1 MPTKRLIELISALLI
16 FLFVYTSISKLLDYS
31 VFSRQLSQSPF
42 ITQYATMISWALP
55 LGELLIAGLL
65 MANRTRLTGLYGSFF
80 LLSLFTFYLVAMLR
94 YSPYIPCS
102 CGGVLQ
108 HLSWQAHIIFNAA
121 FIIITTIGVLLHV
134 HKHHEKLSQELPK
147 TCRKE

>member
-1 MPTKRLIELISALLI
+1 MLTKRLIEFISALLV
-16 FLFVYTSISKLLDYS
+16 FLFIYTSISKLLDYTA
-31 VFSRQLSQSPF
+31 FNRQLSQSPF
-42 ITQYATMISWALP
+42 ISRYANIISWALP

-65 MANRTRLTGLYGSFF
+65 LINKTRLSGLYCSFF
-80 LLSLFTFYLVAMLR
+80 LLNLFTFYLTAMLR

-121 FIIITTIGVLLHV
+121 FIILTTMGVLMHV
-134 HKHHEKLSQELPK
+134 KKS
-147 TCRKE
+147 R

>member
-1 MPTKRLIELISALLI
+1 MLTKRLIEFISALLV
-16 FLFVYTSISKLLDYS
+16 FLFIYTSISKLLDYTA
-31 VFSRQLSQSPF
+31 FNRQLSQSPF
-42 ITQYATMISWALP
+42 ISRYANIISWALP

-65 MANRTRLTGLYGSFF
+65 LINKTRLSGLYCSFF
-80 LLSLFTFYLVAMLR
+80 LLNLFTFYLTAMLR

-121 FIIITTIGVLLHV
+121 FIILTTVGVLMHV
-134 HKHHEKLSQELPK
+134 KKS
-147 TCRKE
+147 R